1 MKCILADGTEY
12 ELKNLRTKVEDS
24 TLVTTL
30 VISSNDFISDVREIK
45 KVFTDDNISD
55 VSIQSAIETRK
66 FAFSKVV
73 SVFGRISSLG
83 EIIQATLELKGA

>member
-73 SVFGRISSLG
+73 SVFGSISSLG